1 MDTASDP
8 RILMAEKC
16 SRELKNLLL
25 NSKGVGKEP
34 PRIAEE
40 TEKKIIALKYS
51 YLDLESMK
59 PILEEI
65 KSEMVKLLELLGGK
79 EWTKKVKTRGMDE
92 EKIARIKFCMN
103 IIYNLDSRLKL
114 PPDPAYAVDIR
125 VGEVESVW
133 KHPNADNLKVCN
145 VNVGRII
152 TVVTNEPSVKEGDK
166 IPVALLPPVEL
177 RGVVSEG
184 MFIFSMQ
191 DGSRK
196 EGRIGNLPCL
206 SEEEKNCVRKEVMKY
221 LR

>member
-1 MDTASDP
+1 MDTSSDP
-8 RILMAEKC
+8 RIVMAEKC
-16 SRELKNLLL
+16 SRELKNILL

-34 PRIAEE
+34 PKIAEE
-40 TEKKIIALKYS
+40 IEKKIIALKYS

-59 PILEEI
+59 PMLEEI

-125 VGEVESVW
+125 LGKVESVW

-152 TVVTNEPSVKEGDK
+152 TVVTNEQSVKEGDK

-191 DGSRK
+191 DRIRK
-196 EGRIGNLPCL
+196 GEIGNLPHL
-206 SEEEKNCVRKEVMKY
+206 SEEEKNSVRKEVMKY